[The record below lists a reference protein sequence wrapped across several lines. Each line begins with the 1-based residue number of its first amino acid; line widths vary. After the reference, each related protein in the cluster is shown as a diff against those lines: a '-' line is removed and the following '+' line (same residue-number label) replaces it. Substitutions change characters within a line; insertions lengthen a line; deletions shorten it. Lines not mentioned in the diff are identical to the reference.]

1 MKSKQ
6 HTAAVQFGSC
16 NHTTLPDCFF
26 EWEAAVKSGATQPS
40 CTDPECS
47 GVVPQGTAARKPRKW
62 CQASAIKDKKCQEKE
77 RKRAKRKFQ
86 PFNESEKGRLLDKEK
101 ITEELQELFT
111 EKASNSVFVLTQTKQ
126 KSPQP
131 ERPILPVDLRNA
143 TKGGLTADDLD
154 PNTVILF

>member
-1 MKSKQ
+1 MQPNLLAQTQS
-6 HTAAVQFGSC
+6 AAGWF
-16 NHTTLPDCFF
+16 HKALLP
-26 EWEAAVKSGATQPS
+26 ESLGNGVKPAPLRTS
-40 CTDPECS
+40 TD
-47 GVVPQGTAARKPRKW
+47 
-62 CQASAIKDKKCQEKE
+62 IKCQEKE

-131 ERPILPVDLRNA
+131 ERPILPVDLGNA